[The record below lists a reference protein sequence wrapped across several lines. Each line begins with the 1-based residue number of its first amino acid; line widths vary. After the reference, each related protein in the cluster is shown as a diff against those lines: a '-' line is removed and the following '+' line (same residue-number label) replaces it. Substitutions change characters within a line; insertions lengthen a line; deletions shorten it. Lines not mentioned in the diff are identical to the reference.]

1 MMNKNILTT
10 SFLLIPVIILMLAF
24 SLPALADK
32 PSSTGKQ
39 WKNSKNYKK
48 DKDKEKGN
56 GGSYSPDNGDDASNV
71 NVYFTDQQRNVIGNY
86 YQQEYHSGHCP
97 PGLAKKNNGCMPPG
111 QAKKWRKG
119 SPLPREVVYYD
130 LPSAVVIQLGRPPVG
145 HRYIR
150 VASDILLMAAGTGMI
165 VDAIQDLNSM

>member
-1 MMNKNILTT
+1 MEKKILKT
-10 SFLLIPVIILMLAF
+10 SVLLTLVITLMLAF
-24 SLPALADK
+24 SLPVLADK

-39 WKNSKNYKK
+39 GDSSKNNKKK
-48 DKDKEKGN
+48 DKQKGN
-56 GGSYSPDNGDDASNV
+56 SESYSQDKKGDVYNV
-71 NVYFTDQQRNVIGNY
+71 NIYFNDQQRNVIDNY
-86 YQQEYHSGHCP
+86 YRKEYHSGHCP

-119 SPLPREVVYYD
+119 HPLPHDVIYYD
-130 LPSAVVIQLGRPPVG
+130 LPSAVVVQLGRPPEG

-150 VASDILLMAAGTGMI
+150 VASDILLMAVGTGMI

>member
-1 MMNKNILTT
+1 MTKNILTA
-10 SFLLIPVIILMLAF
+10 SVLLSLILTLMLAF
-24 SLPALADK
+24 SHPALADK

-39 WKNSKNYKK
+39 GNSSKNYKK
-48 DKDKEKGN
+48 EKGKQKEN
-56 GGSYSPDNGDDASNV
+56 GESYSHDQNANV
-71 NVYFTDQQRNVIGNY
+71 INANVYFNDQQRNVISNY
-86 YQQEYHSGHCP
+86 YREEYHSGHCP

-119 SPLPREVVYYD
+119 YSLPRDVVYYD
-130 LPSAVVIQLGRPPVG
+130 LPSAVVIQLGIPPEG

-150 VASDILLMAAGTGMI
+150 VASDILLMAVGTGMI

>member
-1 MMNKNILTT
+1 MEKKILKT
-10 SFLLIPVIILMLAF
+10 SVLLTLVITLMLAF
-24 SLPALADK
+24 SLPVLADK

-39 WKNSKNYKK
+39 GTSSKNNKNK
-48 DKDKEKGN
+48 DKQKGN
-56 GGSYSPDNGDDASNV
+56 SESYSQDKKGDVYNV
-71 NVYFTDQQRNVIGNY
+71 NIYFNDQQRNVIDNY
-86 YQQEYHSGHCP
+86 YRQEYHSGHCP

-119 SPLPREVVYYD
+119 HPLPHDVIYYD
-130 LPSAVVIQLGRPPVG
+130 LPSAVVVQLGRPPEG

-150 VASDILLMAAGTGMI
+150 VASDILLMAVGTGMI